1 MREAKIKIA
10 NLSQSICEDPQT
22 SYTLLTSLVAL
33 LNRDKIRSSTVLTKL
48 LLLSITEV
56 FKDIVP
62 GYKIRELTAEE
73 KKVKVKKDTKLLRKF
88 EAGLVKDYQTFLKH
102 LEAIVTSKVQLSN
115 FHQNKKNLKKAVKDS
130 DQLLIKQV
138 NSVKV
143 IAAQCVRTLLV
154 NLSNFNFRTNV
165 VKMSTLLA
173 SGSNQ
178 ELSSIASDAISQ
190 TFLSDQSGE
199 VSLEIMFY
207 LEKVLVK
214 KKFRVNACCLRTF
227 LSLPIT
233 EINYARIR
241 EYQASEKKKKKER
254 RKGQFDASRNPLCF

>member
-1 MREAKIKIA
+1 M
-10 NLSQSICEDPQT
+10 
-22 SYTLLTSLVAL
+22 
-33 LNRDKIRSSTVLTKL
+33 LTKL
-48 LLLSITEV
+48 LLLSIAEV

-62 GYKIRELTAEE
+62 DYKIRELTSEE
-73 KKVKVKKDTKLLRKF
+73 KKAKVKKETKLLRKF
-88 EAGLVKDYQTFLKH
+88 EAGLVKDYQTYLKH

-115 FHQNKKNLKKAVKDS
+115 FNQNRKSLKKAVKES

-138 NSVKV
+138 NSLKV
-143 IAAQCVRTLLV
+143 TAAQCARILLV
-154 NLSNFNFRTNV
+154 NLSHFNFRTNV
-165 VKMSTLLA
+165 VKMCTLLA
-173 SGSNQ
+173 SGANK
-178 ELSSIASDAISQ
+178 ELASIASDALAQ
-190 TFLSDQSGE
+190 TFSSDASAE

-214 KKFRVNACCLRTF
+214 KNFRVNACCLRTF

-254 RKGQFDASRNPLCF
+254 RKC